1 MVSFTQNFATEMR
14 TNIAKDESGRQRFHG
29 AFTGGFSAGFNN
41 TVGSEEGFKPQTFI
55 SSRNKRAEKKQ
66 QTARDFMDEEDGL
79 LGGTLTAKKELDSF
93 LPDNALKSAKAVAD
107 DEQDDENSRVVKRL
121 LSNLVIEPTNTMGKK
136 ILGLMGWKPGMAI
149 GPRVKKAEYLTIPI
163 ETKNVSSTGLQNGM
177 VTFAL
182 REDKSVF
189 DLFPQ
194 PKTDHTGIGFTKDFS
209 LTGTIEDEEE
219 EENNQLIGRGRERGG
234 EGGDEEEN
242 NRYRVS
248 DLFADPTNQKKKP
261 RDSVTKNKKVAFSSF
276 LGDEDEDIAYE
287 NPSLSSLAGY
297 SKAIDLVDN
306 NNSRNNNEV
315 GRTTTKTSAA
325 APRSIHSYL
334 ESGSSSAVDGK
345 DRLPCPSDNR
355 PPLTGF
361 HIAMKETQIIQ
372 PFYPQPKIPKDF
384 LPRHRFI
391 SSSSGFS
398 SSSSSSGGQ
407 QQIAATSVFDYLK
420 PEDRI
425 RVLGIARKVNPEAE
439 KRLSTEVLQEMEKEK
454 KQQELNERKEKESN
468 SNNNSN
474 SVFQLLNPK
483 DRERVMQIAQRIN
496 PSQPPQSQSLP
507 LQSLQ
512 SQQESLTMMTNK
524 GRVTGGQGQGIALVD
539 RRPMLIDSSV
549 LNSSFA
555 GLSESFKNRFT
566 SSSSSSAALPLQ
578 KKEGGEGETEKKE
591 PSFQSVDV
599 TLLKEGLTTAEEF
612 TQLLKEK
619 QLKEEKEKEKE
630 REEQNK
636 EQNDKRKAHLPS
648 SSSSSSVVSSNN
660 KINRTTTLW
669 VPSSLLCKRC
679 RVIPSDQFG
688 QSVSSSNNNKEQPDK
703 QPAATIDPLFSR
715 LFHSSSSSSEKPR
728 EQREKEEKE
737 LVAKAEKEKI
747 ENEKALQKLLQ
758 EFNLFDV
765 YQTTEEKPSKAV
777 FNSIFNE
784 SEEGIVD
791 EENEEENNEQNEI
804 KSMTRRGGEEQ
815 EEKEVLTRE
824 TEDEEEKKK
833 EETNTTT
840 KLPKFIPKSKRLQLT
855 NPEKNKS
862 SGLGIGIGIGFSSTE
877 KKQLSQRTTTAPSS
891 SSSVVHH
898 EDKVGQEE
906 PVEGEEESLEFQ
918 VLEVKKKTTGKP
930 FLSFADE
937 EEEAENGFS
946 VPVSMKRK
954 NQETT
959 TETGEVNLKNH
970 ENKEE
975 EKELDGKEVVFKKR
989 RIAKPGGGA
998 GGKKEREF
1006 SE

>member
-1 MVSFTQNFATEMR
+1 MR

-55 SSRNKRAEKKQ
+55 SSRNKRAERKQ
-66 QTARDFMDEEDGL
+66 QNARDFMDEEDGL
-79 LGGTLTAKKELDSF
+79 LGGTLIAKKELDSF

-163 ETKNVSSTGLQNGM
+163 ETKNVSSTGLQNGT

-219 EENNQLIGRGRERGG
+219 EENNQLIGRGREGRDRGG
-234 EGGDEEEN
+234 GGGEEEN

-248 DLFADPTNQKKKP
+248 DLFADPTNQKKP
-261 RDSVTKNKKVAFSSF
+261 RDKKVAFSSF

-287 NPSLSSLAGY
+287 NPSLSSSLAGY

-306 NNSRNNNEV
+306 THNHK
-315 GRTTTKTSAA
+315 GRTTITTTATSAA
-325 APRSIHSYL
+325 RPRSIHSYL
-334 ESGSSSAVDGK
+334 ESGSSSSAAVDGK

-361 HIAMKETQIIQ
+361 HIAMKETQIVQ
-372 PFYPQPKIPKDF
+372 PFYPPPKIPKDF
-384 LPRHRFI
+384 LPRHQFI
-391 SSSSGFS
+391 
-398 SSSSSSGGQ
+398 SSSSSGG

-425 RVLGIARKVNPEAE
+425 RVLGIARKVNPDAE
-439 KRLSTEVLQEMEKEK
+439 KRLSAEVLQEMEKER
-454 KQQELNERKEKESN
+454 KQQELNDKKDKDKE

-496 PSQPPQSQSLP
+496 PSQQPQLQPQSLP
-507 LQSLQ
+507 LPLQ
-512 SQQESLTMMTNK
+512 SQQEQESLRTMTNR
-524 GRVTGGQGQGIALVD
+524 GREGGQGQGQGQGIPPVD
-539 RRPMLIDSSV
+539 RRPMLIDSSI

-566 SSSSSSAALPLQ
+566 SSSSSAAALPLQ
-578 KKEGGEGETEKKE
+578 KKEGGETEKKE
-591 PSFQSVDV
+591 SSFQSVDV

-612 TQLLKEK
+612 TRLLKEK
-619 QLKEEKEKEKE
+619 QLKEENEKE
-630 REEQNK
+630 REEQVK

-648 SSSSSSVVSSNN
+648 SSSAVVSSNN

-679 RVIPSDQFG
+679 RVTPSDQFG
-688 QSVSSSNNNKEQPDK
+688 QSVSSSSNNNKEQQDN
-703 QPAATIDPLFSR
+703 QPATTIDPLFSR
-715 LFHSSSSSSEKPR
+715 LFHSSSSSEKPK

-737 LVAKAEKEKI
+737 LQAKAEKEKI

-784 SEEGIVD
+784 SEEGTVE
-791 EENEEENNEQNEI
+791 EENEEENNEQNQI
-804 KSMTRRGGEEQ
+804 KSMTRGEEEQ
-815 EEKEVLTRE
+815 QEKEFPTRK
-824 TEDEEEKKK
+824 TELKEEE
-833 EETNTTT
+833 EENNTTT
-840 KLPKFIPKSKRLQLT
+840 KLPKFIPKSKRLQLS
-855 NPEKNKS
+855 NQQKSKS
-862 SGLGIGIGIGFSSTE
+862 SGLGTGIGIGFSSSFSTE
-877 KKQLSQRTTTAPSS
+877 KKQSSQRTAAPSS
-891 SSSVVHH
+891 SIVHH
-898 EDKVGQEE
+898 EDKKGQEE
-906 PVEGEEESLEFQ
+906 PEEGEEEDSLELQ
-918 VLEVKKKTTGKP
+918 VPEVKKKTTGKP
-930 FLSFADE
+930 LLSFGDE
-937 EEEAENGFS
+937 EEEADSGFS

-954 NQETT
+954 SQETT
-959 TETGEVNLKNH
+959 TETGEVTLKNH
-970 ENKEE
+970 DNKGE
-975 EKELDGKEVVFKKR
+975 EKELNGTEVVFKKR

-998 GGKKEREF
+998 GAKKETADEK
-1006 SE
+1006 E